1 MLNLEIKVTLGVCV
15 KLIRAGGGKCYSVEN
30 LYLIIPSLAEERDY
44 SSSSL
49 RVEAETEISE

>member
-1 MLNLEIKVTLGVCV
+1 M
-15 KLIRAGGGKCYSVEN
+15 KLIRAVGGKCYSVEN
-30 LYLIIPSLAEERDY
+30 LYLFIPSLAEERDY